1 MRNWWRRGELN
12 PRPKTVAAWL
22 YMLVSPIDLA
32 EGLSGD
38 FLDDQLQQRIRE
50 FVLSFL
56 QQTLRLPLLM
66 NASFGN
72 FGGSCLLT

>member
-1 MRNWWRRGELN
+1 MPAGLAVVLQQRSRGKYGYTGRRN
-12 PRPKTVAAWL
+12 
-22 YMLVSPIDLA
+22 
-32 EGLSGD
+32 
-38 FLDDQLQQRIRE
+38 DDQLQQRIRE